1 MNKYFRLPLKWS
13 TIETYFS
20 SSHMGIDFA
29 WNSSKGG
36 PNVPVYASTDGVV
49 TMAEFWGDAGN
60 TIRIRYDDPN
70 KKYSVFTQYK
80 HLSKMGVKVG
90 SKVKM
95 GQQIGNMGNTGSAST
110 GAHLHFD
117 FVKTPYQY
125 NYQQS
130 SSDRKKYS
138 LNPSDY
144 CFLFEGQTH
153 GESNKGLMSL
163 LGTSKSVKRD
173 TAKNQIEVFGYKLRV
188 RKGAGTN
195 QTVLGYCDYGIY
207 NYTET
212 KSANGYNWYN
222 VGFGWIAGTK
232 EDTKVYLKE
241 EPKPTPEP
249 EPTPQPAD
257 DKDKKIVELEE
268 KVKLLDSEI
277 SAQKTVIEKQKQEI
291 DKLTEEIENL
301 QNSKEF
307 ASNLTMFTA
316 NKEGYWKI
324 YLKKD
329 EKVYY

>member
-1 MNKYFRLPLKWS
+1 MNKFFRLPLKWH
-13 TIETYFS
+13 TITTYYS
-20 SSHMGIDFA
+20 SSHMGLDFG

-49 TMAEFWGDAGN
+49 TMAQSWGDAGN

-80 HLSKMGVKVG
+80 HLSKMSVKVG

-125 NYQQS
+125 NYNQS

-163 LGTSKSVKRD
+163 LGTSKAVKRD
-173 TAKNQIEVFGYKLRV
+173 ATKNQIEVFGYKLRV

-195 QTVLGYCDYGIY
+195 QTILGYCDYGIY
-207 NYTET
+207 DYTET
-212 KSANGYNWYN
+212 KSANGYTWYKLS
-222 VGFGWIAGTK
+222 FGWIAGTK
-232 EDTKVYLKE
+232 EDTKIYPKE
-241 EPKPTPEP
+241 EQKITPVE
-249 EPTPQPAD
+249 PAD
-257 DKDKKIVELEE
+257 DKNKQIEELEE
-268 KVKLLDSEI
+268 QVKNLTNELNTQKSQNKTLLE
-277 SAQKTVIEKQKQEI
+277 QN
-291 DKLTEEIENL
+291 DKLVEKLSN
-301 QNSKEF
+301 N
-307 ASNLTMFTA
+307 SNLKVFVA
-316 NKEGYWKI
+316 NKSGYWKVYLENNEKI
-324 YLKKD
+324 Y
-329 EKVYY
+329 Y

>member
-1 MNKYFRLPLKWS
+1 MNKYFRLPLKWH
-13 TIETYFS
+13 TITTYYS
-20 SSHMGIDFA
+20 SSHLGLDFG

-36 PNVPVYASTDGVV
+36 SNVPIYASTDGVV

-70 KKYSVFTQYK
+70 KKYSIFTQYK
-80 HLSKMGVKVG
+80 HLSKFSVKVG

-138 LNPSDY
+138 LNPGDY

-173 TAKNQIEVFGYKLRV
+173 TTKNQIEVIGYKLRC

-195 QTVLGYCDYGIY
+195 QTVLGYVDYGIY
-207 NYTET
+207 DYSEA
-212 KSANGYNWYN
+212 KSANGYTWYN
-222 VGFGWIAGTK
+222 IGFGWIAGTK
-232 EDTKVYLKE
+232 EDTKVYPKVEQKEDSTEKLQTIAELTAEIESQKTTIEEQNKKIEELSKKLSNCQNSSQFVANLKE
-241 EPKPTPEP
+241 FV
-249 EPTPQPAD
+249 AD
-257 DKDKKIVELEE
+257 
-268 KVKLLDSEI
+268 
-277 SAQKTVIEKQKQEI
+277 
-291 DKLTEEIENL
+291 
-301 QNSKEF
+301 
-307 ASNLTMFTA
+307 
-316 NKEGYWKI
+316 KEGYWKI

-329 EKVYY
+329 EKIYY